1 MRLQMPDP
9 VPSTPQ
15 PPMEP
20 GPSGTPPMEVP
31 PSPDPHTPGRPA
43 AAASPALILALRP
56 A

>member
-31 PSPDPHTPGRPA
+31 PSPDPHTPADQPLPQARH
-43 AAASPALILALRP
+43 
-56 A
+56 